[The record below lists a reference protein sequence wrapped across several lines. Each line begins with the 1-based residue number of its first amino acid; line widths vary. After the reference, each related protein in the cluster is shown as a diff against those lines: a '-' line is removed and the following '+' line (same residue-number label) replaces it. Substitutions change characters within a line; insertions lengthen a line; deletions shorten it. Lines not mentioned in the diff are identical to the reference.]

1 MWNVNRGDTL
11 PAAHRSVKS
20 QVCQLV
26 HVIRKSLVHIAAIF
40 GQRQSVDGRQS
51 EWVGQR
57 RSSNGVEAVDRVTVC
72 HMKSP
77 GSPPPTHTQHPPC
90 SCKHWLNSP
99 VEKSKVGGHS
109 SKYSCSCI
117 CLQMWCWV
125 MQSWLPLA
133 IYKIGS
139 WCVCLSVTLLRAF
152 KLV

>member
-57 RSSNGVEAVDRVTVC
+57 RSNAVEAVDRVTVC
-72 HMKSP
+72 HEITWF
-77 GSPPPTHTQHPPC
+77 PPPHPHTAPSLLLQTLIEFT
-90 SCKHWLNSP
+90 SR
-99 VEKSKVGGHS
+99 EKQGR
-109 SKYSCSCI
+109 
-117 CLQMWCWV
+117 
-125 MQSWLPLA
+125 
-133 IYKIGS
+133 GS
-139 WCVCLSVTLLRAF
+139 
-152 KLV
+152 